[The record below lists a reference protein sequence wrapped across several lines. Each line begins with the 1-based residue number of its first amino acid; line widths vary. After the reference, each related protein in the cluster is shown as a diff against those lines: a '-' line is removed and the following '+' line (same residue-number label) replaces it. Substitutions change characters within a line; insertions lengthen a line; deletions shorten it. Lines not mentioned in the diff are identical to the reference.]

1 MARSTSG
8 ESVIERTVAILQAFD
23 SHSPVL
29 CIGDLV
35 ARTGLPPSTTSRLVD
50 QLVQHGLLQRDSRRR
65 VRIGLRMWELA
76 SRASPAL
83 PLRQAAM
90 PFMEDL
96 HAVVGQHVQLGVL
109 SGDEFLVLER
119 LSAPAGVTNLSRIAG
134 RLPLHAASGGL
145 VMLAYGPD
153 SLRERVLSR
162 PLRAYTDATLTD
174 PAALRRQCAAIRRD
188 GYALCAGF
196 IDITATGIAVPIRSS
211 RGDVVASLSMVV
223 PNDDDAKAHL
233 GVLRTTGRGLERA
246 LRGPTSTGDQV
257 MAR

>member
-8 ESVIERTVAILQAFD
+8 ESVIQRTVAILQAFD

-29 CIGDLV
+29 CIGDLA
-35 ARTGLPPSTTSRLVD
+35 ARTGLPPSTASRLVD
-50 QLVQHGLLQRDSRRR
+50 QLVQYGLLQRDSKRR

-83 PLRQAAM
+83 ALRQVAM

-96 HAVVGQHVQLGVL
+96 HAVVGHHVQLGVL
-109 SGDEFLVLER
+109 SGEEFLVLER
-119 LSAPAGVTNLSRIAG
+119 LSAPTGVANLSRIAG

-162 PLRAYTDATLTD
+162 PMRAYTKETLTD
-174 PAALRRQCAAIRRD
+174 AAALRLRCAAIRRD
-188 GYALCAGF
+188 GYVLCAGF
-196 IDITATGIAVPIRSS
+196 IDVTATGIAVPIRSP

-223 PNDDDAKAHL
+223 PNDEHARAHL
-233 GVLRTTGRGLERA
+233 GALRATGRGLERA
-246 LRGPTSTGDQV
+246 LRGPASTDCE
-257 MAR
+257 AANH